1 MRGWVAISVT
11 ATPAAAPRS
20 IREVLRMIIREPSGL
35 RLRPTMGLDRREPRP
50 CGELHVKYGLAC
62 TARFGNGRLGSAAHY
77 CDGLARYHELPQVNG
92 YPFHPSEQD
101 MISAA
106 GIKDQELTIIVSMM
120 LIELVL
126 LRLSRFKRL
135 ALLDTQGLELLVAL
149 HPRIWWGRDNQ
160 PRSGGKGAEYSEFRN
175 PSASGS
181 SLEAVDAEKQ
191 DWG

>member
-1 MRGWVAISVT
+1 
-11 ATPAAAPRS
+11 
-20 IREVLRMIIREPSGL
+20 
-35 RLRPTMGLDRREPRP
+35 
-50 CGELHVKYGLAC
+50 LAC
-62 TARFGNGRLGSAAHY
+62 TARFGNGRLGSAAHH

-120 LIELVL
+120 LIELAL

-149 HPRIWWGRDNQ
+149 HPRVWWARRADN
-160 PRSGGKGAEYSEFRN
+160 
-175 PSASGS
+175 
-181 SLEAVDAEKQ
+181 
-191 DWG
+191 